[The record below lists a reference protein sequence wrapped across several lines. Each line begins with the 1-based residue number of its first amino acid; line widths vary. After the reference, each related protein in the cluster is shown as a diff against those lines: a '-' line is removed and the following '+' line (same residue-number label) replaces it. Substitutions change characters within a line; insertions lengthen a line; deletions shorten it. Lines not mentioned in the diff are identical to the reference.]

1 MPDTQHGTTAQ
12 RCSTV
17 EDSTPP
23 SSIEPWSVF
32 PQAARDLPTR
42 DALASGFKF
51 ALVSNPLS
59 PAHVSTLPLL
69 CTQPTGIYMLLEQSS
84 PPALLSLPGLFLP
97 PSLSPLF
104 WLGADSLPSSAQG
117 LKFLLPCCSI
127 MPSSRVTAWG
137 KGDPL

>member
-84 PPALLSLPGLFLP
+84 PPALLSLPGHFPTPISKPVILVGGRLSAKLSTGLEVP
-97 PSLSPLF
+97 PSLLQHHAKLQSHCL
-104 WLGADSLPSSAQG
+104 
-117 LKFLLPCCSI
+117 
-127 MPSSRVTAWG
+127 G
-137 KGDPL
+137 KG